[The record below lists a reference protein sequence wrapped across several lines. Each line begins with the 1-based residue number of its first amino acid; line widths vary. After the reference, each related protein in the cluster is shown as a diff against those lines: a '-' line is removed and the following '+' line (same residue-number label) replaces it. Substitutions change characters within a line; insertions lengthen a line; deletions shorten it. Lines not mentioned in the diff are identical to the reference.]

1 MRTAIIIAG
10 GLVMLA
16 LFLLAARW
24 LGDGNTK
31 TLVLAAQIF
40 IPVWAALAGINMW
53 IGVSQAGYSVAEE
66 LPILLL
72 IIAPPAAA
80 AAFAWW
86 KFS

>member
-10 GLVMLA
+10 GFLLLG
-16 LFLLAARW
+16 LFLFAARW
-24 LGDGNTK
+24 LGAGHAK
-31 TLVLAAQIF
+31 AMVLAAQIF
-40 IPVWAALAGINMW
+40 IPVWIALAGINMW

-72 IIAPPAAA
+72 IVAPPAAA
-80 AAFAWW
+80 AGFSWW

>member
-10 GLVMLA
+10 GFVLLG

-24 LGDGNTK
+24 MGGGNARAM
-31 TLVLAAQIF
+31 VLAAQAF
-40 IPVWAALAGINMW
+40 IPVWVALAGVNLW
-53 IGVSQAGYSVAEE
+53 IGVSRAGYPVTEE

>member
-10 GLVMLA
+10 GFALLG

-24 LGDGNTK
+24 MGGGNAK
-31 TLVLAAQIF
+31 AMVLATQVF
-40 IPVWAALAGINMW
+40 IPVWVALAGVNMW

-72 IIAPPAAA
+72 IVAPPAAA

-86 KFS
+86 KLS